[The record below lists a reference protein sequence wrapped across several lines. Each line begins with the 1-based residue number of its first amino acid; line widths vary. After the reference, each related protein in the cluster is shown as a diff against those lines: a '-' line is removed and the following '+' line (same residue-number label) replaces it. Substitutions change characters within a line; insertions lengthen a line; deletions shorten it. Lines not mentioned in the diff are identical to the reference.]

1 MARRS
6 FGLIALVMLAPVVAT
21 QALAGGWA
29 VVTLDSL
36 PSEVRA
42 GEDVHLGFMVL
53 QHGVTPVGDFVSPY
67 LLASNAVTGEEVR
80 ADARQ
85 DGSVGHFVVDVIF
98 PSAGTWEWT
107 ITPDPFMG
115 TQFEPLTVGAVG
127 AASAEASS
135 PGVHFLEPST
145 LRWAL
150 GSTGVTMLIVAAAL
164 MFTRQRRPLG
174 RWFALRSR

>member
-6 FGLIALVMLAPVVAT
+6 FGLIALVMLALAVTAPAW
-21 QALAGGWA
+21 AGGWA

-36 PSEVRA
+36 PGEVRA
-42 GEDVHLGFMVL
+42 SEDVRLGFMVL

-67 LLASNAVTGEEVR
+67 LLASNAETGEEVR
-80 ADARQ
+80 VDARQ
-85 DGSVGHFVVDVIF
+85 DGPAGHFVVDVSF

-115 TQFEPLTVGAVG
+115 TQFEPLTVGAVSVASA
-127 AASAEASS
+127 AASSLGIRALQ
-135 PGVHFLEPST
+135 PTT

-150 GSTGVTMLIVAAAL
+150 GSAGVVMLIVAAAL
-164 MFTRQRRPLG
+164 VFTRQRRPLG
-174 RWFALRSR
+174 SWFALRSR